1 MVEQARYQ
9 NQPLEFVR
17 IIQNCLLKE
26 QQLVEHHDT
35 MGVSLLQ
42 CFVVFCLYYFALSS
56 QMQDTANPNPV
67 LIIDRGLQQVTQ
79 MTDKLEADYRVL
91 HSRQEQFVL
100 RYQEV
105 IKLDGMV
112 TRVLLYH
119 VYCIVALYYCVCVM
133 C

>member
-1 MVEQARYQ
+1 
-9 NQPLEFVR
+9 
-17 IIQNCLLKE
+17 
-26 QQLVEHHDT
+26 
-35 MGVSLLQ
+35 
-42 CFVVFCLYYFALSS
+42 
-56 QMQDTANPNPV
+56 MQDTANPNPV